1 MNSHKCEYCSTVV
14 EHSKKECY
22 KCGAPNTKYNLSSQE
37 RIIIYDYSSISN
49 AYRKAKRVTDGTGP
63 R

>member
-1 MNSHKCEYCSTVV
+1 MNSHKCEYCSTIV

-22 KCGAPNTKYNLSSQE
+22 KCGAPNTKYCISFSYHHA
-37 RIIIYDYSSISN
+37 YDTLGDG
-49 AYRKAKRVTDGTGP
+49 YRKTTKVTDYTGP